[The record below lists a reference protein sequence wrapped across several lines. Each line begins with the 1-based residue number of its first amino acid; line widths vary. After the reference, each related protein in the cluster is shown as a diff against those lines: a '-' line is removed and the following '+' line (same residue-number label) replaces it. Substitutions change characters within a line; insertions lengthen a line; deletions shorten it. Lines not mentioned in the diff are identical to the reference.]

1 MIITIFL
8 VIILIFSAILHEY
21 AHGWMARRLGDDTAE
36 RLGRLTLNPLKHLDP
51 IGSILVPLVLVISG
65 APFFIAWAKP
75 VPYNPNN
82 LRDQKYGSLK
92 VAAAGPLTNFSLAI
106 IFGLLT
112 RFMTL
117 AVGLKTQLALGFLSG
132 DNATLALTAGS
143 LTASLTLIAMMA
155 CLVNLVL
162 GIFNL
167 IPVPPLDGSRILSA
181 ILPEGGQRLMYTIE
195 RYGFVVLLLL
205 IMSGVFN
212 FVFTGALGAFSFLTG
227 L

>member
-1 MIITIFL
+1 MIITILL

-51 IGSILVPLVLVISG
+51 IGSVLVPLLLIISR

-92 VAAAGPLTNFSLAI
+92 VAAAGPLTNFGLAI
-106 IFGLLT
+106 IFGLIT
-112 RFMTL
+112 RFMMVST
-117 AVGLKTQLALGFLSG
+117 GLKTQLALGFLSG
-132 DNATLALTAGS
+132 NASTLALTSGS
-143 LTASLTLIAMMA
+143 VITSLILIAMMA

-167 IPVPPLDGSRILSA
+167 IPVPPLDGSRILGDL
-181 ILPEGGQRLMYTIE
+181 LPESGKRLMYTIE
-195 RYGFVVLLLL
+195 RYGFVILILL
-205 IMSGVFN
+205 ITTGVFN
-212 FVFTGALGAFSFLTG
+212 FVFTGALWAFSFLTG